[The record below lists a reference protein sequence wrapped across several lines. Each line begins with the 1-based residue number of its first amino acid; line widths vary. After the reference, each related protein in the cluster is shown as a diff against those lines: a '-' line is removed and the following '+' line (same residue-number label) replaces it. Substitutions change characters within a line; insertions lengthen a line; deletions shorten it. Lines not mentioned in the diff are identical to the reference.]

1 MELELKRHIMIDLGQ
16 EYYEELEAGELN
28 EHVYGIIKEKVRNE
42 YDSEIWEMVD
52 SEENEDE
59 FEFDDILYEIM
70 VEVETLGNY
79 YFENNQEA
87 KK

>member
-1 MELELKRHIMIDLGQ
+1 MELELKRHIMVDLGQ
-16 EYYEELEAGELN
+16 EYCEELEAGELN
-28 EHVYGIIKEKVRNE
+28 ENVYAIMKEKVRNE

-70 VEVETLGNY
+70 VEVESLGNY

-87 KK
+87 KN